1 MRYLSTRGNSPTQSF
16 CDILLGGLAPDGG
29 LYLPESY
36 PLVTRTELDAW
47 RQLSYAELAFA
58 ILSKFIDD
66 IPPADLKAIGSA
78 FEKKRHE
85 ISGGRIRASYGH
97 SVEAAIE
104 RTAIEPPSTL
114 FHGTSPEAADAIL
127 REGLRPM
134 KRTHVHLSVD
144 LTGAREVGSR
154 KSTTPVLLSVRALD
168 AHAQGHR
175 FYQGD
180 GRVWLADAIPPAFLH
195 KIG

>member
-1 MRYLSTRGNSPTQSF
+1 MEKKDLR
-16 CDILLGGLAPDGG
+16 D
-29 LYLPESY
+29 
-36 PLVTRTELDAW
+36 
-47 RQLSYAELAFA
+47 
-58 ILSKFIDD
+58 LSKLVSHALRHEPAAYGLKLDGDGWVDLDDFIAAVRASNARWRDVT
-66 IPPADLKAIGSA
+66 PVDLEAIGSA

-104 RTAIEPPSTL
+104 RTAIAPPPML
-114 FHGTSPEAADAIL
+114 YHGTSPEAAEAIA
-127 REGLRPM
+127 RDGLRPM

-154 KSTTPVLLSVRALD
+154 KSMTPVLLGVRALD

-175 FYQGD
+175 FYQVD
-180 GRVWLADAIPPAFLH
+180 GRVWLADAIPPAFLS
-195 KIG
+195 KMG